1 MISHKQNNVLFEEMS
16 FEGAN
21 KPLILN
27 KPQLLEMI
35 EVANQKNTLES
46 LREDIFNLKEQLS
59 DFKRDETGLLN
70 IGTNGDTMILNQKYL
85 FSELKQI
92 VEAQTLE
99 RSKYYLCRLSKGISE
114 EKTGKI
120 NDLNL
125 NRWKEYTDILTDSLW
140 VLNKRDNSGVHSSG
154 YWGNFIPQIPQQM
167 LKRYTK
173 KGYFLFGE
181 VVLMYTLQNHTI

>member
-1 MISHKQNNVLFEEMS
+1 MISHKQNNVLFEEMT

-27 KPQLLEMI
+27 KPRLLEMI
-35 EVANQKNTLES
+35 DVANQKNTLES

-59 DFKRDETGLLN
+59 DFKRDKTGLLN

-92 VEAQTLE
+92 VEAQSLE

-114 EKTGKI
+114 EKTERKQR
-120 NDLNL
+120 N
-125 NRWKEYTDILTDSLW
+125 
-140 VLNKRDNSGVHSSG
+140 
-154 YWGNFIPQIPQQM
+154 
-167 LKRYTK
+167 
-173 KGYFLFGE
+173 
-181 VVLMYTLQNHTI
+181 